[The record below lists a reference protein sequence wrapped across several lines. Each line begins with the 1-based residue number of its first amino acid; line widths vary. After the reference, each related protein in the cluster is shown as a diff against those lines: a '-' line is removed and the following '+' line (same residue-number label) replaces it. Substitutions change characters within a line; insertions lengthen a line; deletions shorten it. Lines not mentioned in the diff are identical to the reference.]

1 MKSKRGLVLLA
12 VGVVVGLAGGW
23 LLFGGSRPAFAAND
37 RYQDYIIAT
46 GPASV
51 GLVGPDLD
59 GVWLLDYRAG
69 KLLGTVVNR
78 VSGQIGGFAEVD
90 LVKEFGIPPRTDCHF
105 IMTTGVITRGQAA
118 LYVAEINSGRF
129 GVYTMVPGENGAIAG
144 GIQIRRHDMVA
155 FRSAAN
161 QKKEVGVNQ

>member
-1 MKSKRGLVLLA
+1 MRMKRGMLFLVL
-12 VGVVVGLAGGW
+12 GVAVGLAGGW
-23 LLFGGSRPAFAAND
+23 LLFGQIRSAQAAND
-37 RYQDYIIAT
+37 RYQDYIITT

-78 VSGQIGGFAEVD
+78 VSGKISGFAEVD

-105 IMTTGVITRGQAA
+105 MMTTGVITRGQAA
-118 LYVAEINSGRF
+118 LYIVEVNSGRF
-129 GVYTMVPGENGAIAG
+129 GVYTMVPGEHAALAG

-155 FRSAAN
+155 FRAPQQQAKAEGN
-161 QKKEVGVNQ
+161 

>member
-1 MKSKRGLVLLA
+1 MTSQRGMIFGVL
-12 VGVVVGLAGGW
+12 GVVVGLAAGW
-23 LLFGGSRPAFAAND
+23 MLFGQLRPAQAAND
-37 RYQDYIIAT
+37 RYQDYIITT

-78 VSGQIGGFAEVD
+78 VSGKISGFAEVD
-90 LVKEFGIPPRTDCHF
+90 LVKEFNIPPRTDCHF
-105 IMTTGVITRGQAA
+105 MMTTGVITRGQAA
-118 LYVAEINSGRF
+118 LYVVEVNSGRF
-129 GVYTMVPGENGAIAG
+129 GVYTMVPGENGALAG

-155 FRSAAN
+155 FRASAQQVKAEN
-161 QKKEVGVNQ
+161 P